1 MIQHITK
8 PFKEFFKL
16 EASSGIMLLFAAVLA
31 LVISNGSYS
40 DDYFSIL
47 KKYITLGTDSFG
59 LKLSVLHWINDVLMA
74 VFFFF
79 VSLEIKREF
88 LQGELSNPKQAL
100 LPIIGA
106 VGGMVVPALFYISV
120 NYSDST
126 TLNGWAIPSATDIA
140 FSLGV
145 LSLLGKRVP
154 ISLKVFLTALAIID
168 DLGAIV
174 IIAFFYS
181 GNIQS
186 MYLILMLLS
195 VIVLIGLN
203 KFKINFFLPYL
214 VVRIFLWDF
223 THQSGIHAT
232 IAGVLL
238 ALTIPHNV
246 KANKSSL
253 LLKLEHGLSPYV
265 AYGIMPIFAFAN
277 AGVSLEGLTFA
288 TLLNPVPLG
297 IVLGLFFGKQIGVFV
312 LSYLSVKFKFADK
325 PTNSTWP
332 AFYAVSILT
341 GIGFTM
347 SLFVG
352 NLAFANNMEYM
363 DGVKIGVLAGSLLST
378 LFGYFLLLFFSKKW
392 LTKKL
397 SE

>member
-8 PFKEFFKL
+8 PFKYFFKL
-16 EASSGIMLLFAAVLA
+16 EAASGLILLFAAILA
-31 LVISNGSYS
+31 LIISNGSLSYL
-40 DDYFSIL
+40 YFSTL
-47 KKYITLGTDSFG
+47 DKYITLGTKEFG

-74 VFFFF
+74 IFFFF

-106 VGGMVVPALFYISV
+106 VGGMAVPALFYIVV

-154 ISLKVFLTALAIID
+154 VSLKVFLTALAIID
-168 DLGAIV
+168 DLGAII

-181 GNIQS
+181 GNIEIK
-186 MYLILMLLS
+186 YLILMLVS
-195 VIVLIGLN
+195 VIILIGLN
-203 KFKINFFLPYL
+203 KYKIKIFLPYL
-214 VVRIFLWDF
+214 IIGIFLWDF

-232 IAGVLL
+232 IAGVIL
-238 ALTIPHNV
+238 ALTIPHDTKN
-246 KANKSSL
+246 NKESL
-253 LLKLEHGLSPYV
+253 LLKLEHRLSPYV
-265 AYGIMPIFAFAN
+265 AFGIMPLFAFAN
-277 AGVSLEGLTFA
+277 AGVSLEGLTFGS
-288 TLLNPVPLG
+288 LLNPVPLG
-297 IVLGLFFGKQIGVFV
+297 IVLGLFFGKQIGVFL
-312 LSYLSVKFKFADK
+312 LSYVAVKLKLADK
-325 PTNSTWP
+325 PNNSTWP

-352 NLAFANNMEYM
+352 NLAFANDLQYM
-363 DGVKIGVLAGSLLST
+363 DGVKIGVLTGSLLST
-378 LFGYFLLLFFSKKW
+378 LFGYFLLLFFSKK
-392 LTKKL
+392 
-397 SE
+397 

>member
-1 MIQHITK
+1 MIQQITK
-8 PFKEFFKL
+8 PFKYFFKL
-16 EASSGIMLLFAAVLA
+16 EAASGLILLFAAILA
-31 LVISNGSYS
+31 LIISNGNLSTY
-40 DDYFSIL
+40 YFSSL
-47 KKYITLGTDSFG
+47 EKYITLGSKDFG

-74 VFFFF
+74 IFFFF

-88 LQGELSNPKQAL
+88 LQGELSNPKQAM

-106 VGGMVVPALFYISV
+106 VGGMAVPAAFYIFI

-181 GNIQS
+181 GNIEVK
-186 MYLILMLLS
+186 YLILMLIAL
-195 VIVLIGLN
+195 IILIGLN
-203 KFKINFFLPYL
+203 KFKIKNFIPFL
-214 VVRIFLWDF
+214 VVGIFLWDF

-238 ALTIPHNV
+238 ALTIPHNI
-246 KANKSSL
+246 KNNKESM

-265 AYGIMPIFAFAN
+265 AFGIMPIFAFAN
-277 AGVSLEGLTFA
+277 AGVSLEGLTFS

-312 LSYLSVKFKFADK
+312 LSYISVKLKFADK
-325 PTNSTWP
+325 PSGSSWP

-352 NLAFANNMEYM
+352 NLAFANNLEYM
-363 DGVKIGVLAGSLLST
+363 DGVKIGVLTGSLLST
-378 LFGYFLLLFFSKKW
+378 LFGYFLLLLFSKK
-392 LTKKL
+392 
-397 SE
+397 